1 MDNLSKVIF
10 TCLAISITLLVYQ
23 NTQLKDEVDTLRG
36 FVELDTKAQWE
47 RIESLENPYKGAIN
61 VEVLE
66 RCTDAFSVIGE
77 NLYTLDDTLYTLVEA
92 EEYCKRLATGVE

>member
-23 NTQLKDEVDTLRG
+23 NTQLKNDLDTLRG

-47 RIESLENPYKGAIN
+47 RIEALENPYKGAI
-61 VEVLE
+61 
-66 RCTDAFSVIGE
+66 D
-77 NLYTLDDTLYTLVEA
+77 VEA
-92 EEYCKRLATGVE
+92 YEKCLNTFLGMFSIEETFTDEAKEEYCKDKSTIKLLVE

>member
-1 MDNLSKVIF
+1 MDNLSKIIF
-10 TCLAISITLLVYQ
+10 TCLVISITLLVYQ
-23 NTQLKDEVDTLRG
+23 NSQLKDEVDTLKG
-36 FVELDTKAQWE
+36 FVELDTKAQWD

-77 NLYTLDDTLYTLVEA
+77 NQKKLEA
-92 EEYCKRLATGVE
+92 RYGEQFEVQRSEIREEGDL

>member
-23 NTQLKDEVDTLRG
+23 NTQLKNDLDTLQG

-47 RIESLENPYKGAIN
+47 RIEALENPYK
-61 VEVLE
+61 
-66 RCTDAFSVIGE
+66 DA
-77 NLYTLDDTLYTLVEA
+77 TLS
-92 EEYCKRLATGVE
+92 GVEFNDEKYIPIYIFKHVNL

>member
-23 NTQLKDEVDTLRG
+23 NTQLKNDLDTLQG
-36 FVELDTKAQWE
+36 FVELDTKAQWL
-47 RIESLENPYKGAIN
+47 RIEALENPYKDAIN

-66 RCTDAFSVIGE
+66 TCLKAFNTITD
-77 NLYTLDDTLYTLVEA
+77 NLYTRNDTLYTLDEA
-92 EEYCKRLATGVE
+92 REYCYNLATVE